1 MTTAT
6 HTHEE
11 LATKKD
17 VDERF
22 DRLEERFDRFE
33 ERFDRLD
40 ERLAE
45 SDHNHTQ
52 NYAQLSNSFVSMLN
66 VMTSLTERVGKLE
79 DNQRVMV
86 EILERMEKSSGR
98 GMGFNAP

>member
-22 DRLEERFDRFE
+22 DRLEEK
-33 ERFDRLD
+33 
-40 ERLAE
+40 LAE
-45 SDHNHTQ
+45 SDYKHTQ

-79 DNQRVMV
+79 ENQRVMI
-86 EILERMEKSSGR
+86 EMLERIDKSTSR
-98 GMGFNAP
+98 DFGF

>member
-11 LATKKD
+11 LATKQD
-17 VDERF
+17 VDARF
-22 DRLEERFDRFE
+22 DRLEEK
-33 ERFDRLD
+33 
-40 ERLAE
+40 LAE
-45 SDHNHTQ
+45 SDYKHTQ

-79 DNQRVMV
+79 ENQRVMI
-86 EILERMEKSSGR
+86 EILERIEKSTSR

>member
-22 DRLEERFDRFE
+22 DRLEER
-33 ERFDRLD
+33 
-40 ERLAE
+40 LAE
-45 SDHNHTQ
+45 SDYKHTQ

-79 DNQRVMV
+79 ENQRVMI
-86 EILERMEKSSGR
+86 EILERIEKSTSR

>member
-22 DRLEERFDRFE
+22 DRLD
-33 ERFDRLD
+33 ERFDRLE

-45 SDHNHTQ
+45 SDHKHTQ

-66 VMTSLTERVGKLE
+66 VMTNLTERVGRLE
-79 DNQRVMV
+79 ENQRVII
-86 EILERMEKSSGR
+86 EALERIEKSTSR
-98 GMGFNAP
+98 GMGFNGP